1 MSLRMH
7 ANFFDVSKFWKVFEF
22 DDDFMYKPIS
32 VFCDHPADDYHL
44 SLNPINIL
52 MIMEPNEFFGLHD
65 YAIKEGH
72 KYNVI
77 LTWSKKVLDNCDN
90 AIEFPFGVSWV
101 DGEFIDEMKTK
112 EKTFE
117 ISYLC
122 GANKKI
128 DGHFRRHRIFDR
140 KDEVKIPKKFWMT
153 LPDFDHNTGKVM
165 DMSGKN
171 VVWEDSMFSLC
182 MENSTHHGYFTE
194 KVLDAFLT
202 RTVPVYWG
210 CKDLDKYFDSRGF
223 IKCETEDE
231 IIEKI
236 NNLTEEDYHSRKEY
250 IDKNFKLAQ
259 HYADIVLRLKNW
271 LTDLIKLNKVKDS
284 EFNGQFLEDK
294 WIIENIELPEKG
306 FFVDVGGCYPRFINN
321 TYYFEKTLN
330 WDGISIEPDPT
341 YANLLRKERIN
352 VEEVAISP
360 IKDKTKFKIKSN
372 VVDDTYDGDDV
383 IEVKTSTLND
393 ILEKYEVD
401 EIDIISIDLEGYE
414 MEAWKTF
421 DVKKYKPKLIIT
433 EHTEMGNYNDEF
445 TKHILED
452 IEYRV
457 VHQTP
462 INFVIAH
469 SSVKLKN
476 NS

>member
-1 MSLRMH
+1 
-7 ANFFDVSKFWKVFEF
+7 
-22 DDDFMYKPIS
+22 
-32 VFCDHPADDYHL
+32 
-44 SLNPINIL
+44 
-52 MIMEPNEFFGLHD
+52 
-65 YAIKEGH
+65 
-72 KYNVI
+72 
-77 LTWSKKVLDNCDN
+77 
-90 AIEFPFGVSWV
+90 
-101 DGEFIDEMKTK
+101 MKTK

-140 KDEVKIPKKFWMT
+140 QGEVKIPKKFWMT

-259 HYADIVLRLKNW
+259 HYSDMVKRLKDW
-271 LTDLIKLNKVKDS
+271 LTDLIKINEIEDS

-294 WIIENIELPEKG
+294 WIVDNIELPDDG

-321 TYYFEKTLN
+321 TYHFEKKLN
-330 WDGISIEPDPT
+330 WDGVSIEPDPT
-341 YANLLRKERIN
+341 YAKMLRSERKN

-360 IKDKTKFKIKSN
+360 IEGNTTFKAKN
-372 VVDDTYDGDDV
+372 VIVDDGYEGDDV
-383 IEVKTSTLND
+383 IKVATAKLDD
-393 ILEKYEVD
+393 ILKKHNCNEVD
-401 EIDIISIDLEGYE
+401 LLSIDLEGYE

-421 DVKKYKPKLIIT
+421 DVEKYKPKLIIT
-433 EHTEMGNYNDEF
+433 EHTEMGNFNDEF
-445 TKHILED
+445 TKHILKD
-452 IEYRV
+452 SNYRI

-462 INFVIAH
+462 INFILAH
-469 SSVKLKN
+469 SSVRFKN
-476 NS
+476 R

>member
-1 MSLRMH
+1 MEKEDIN
-7 ANFFDVSKFWKVFEF
+7 A
-22 DDDFMYKPIS
+22 
-32 VFCDHPADDYHL
+32 FC
-44 SLNPINIL
+44 SNL
-52 MIMEPNEFFGLHD
+52 MKL
-65 YAIKEGH
+65 
-72 KYNVI
+72 
-77 LTWSKKVLDNCDN
+77 
-90 AIEFPFGVSWV
+90 
-101 DGEFIDEMKTK
+101 
-112 EKTFE
+112 
-117 ISYLC
+117 
-122 GANKKI
+122 
-128 DGHFRRHRIFDR
+128 
-140 KDEVKIPKKFWMT
+140 
-153 LPDFDHNTGKVM
+153 
-165 DMSGKN
+165 
-171 VVWEDSMFSLC
+171 
-182 MENSTHHGYFTE
+182 EN
-194 KVLDAFLT
+194 
-202 RTVPVYWG
+202 
-210 CKDLDKYFDSRGF
+210 
-223 IKCETEDE
+223 
-231 IIEKI
+231 
-236 NNLTEEDYHSRKEY
+236 
-250 IDKNFKLAQ
+250 Q
-259 HYADIVLRLKNW
+259 
-271 LTDLIKLNKVKDS
+271 
-284 EFNGQFLEDK
+284 
-294 WIIENIELPEKG
+294 
-306 FFVDVGGCYPRFINN
+306 
-321 TYYFEKTLN
+321 
-330 WDGISIEPDPT
+330 
-341 YANLLRKERIN
+341 KERIN